1 MADHFCGPS
10 RSESLYL
17 LTLSIQCMA
26 HAYLCGELQSLIQPL
41 HIRFAIKRLDVT
53 NFCRPSETMM
63 LWRGIFTSRL
73 QSESQLKPFFSPT
86 LDLHRR
92 LK

>member
-26 HAYLCGELQSLIQPL
+26 HAYLCGELQSLIQP
-41 HIRFAIKRLDVT
+41 VT
-53 NFCRPSETMM
+53 HSLRYQALGRNKFLSTV
-63 LWRGIFTSRL
+63 
-73 QSESQLKPFFSPT
+73 
-86 LDLHRR
+86 
-92 LK
+92 